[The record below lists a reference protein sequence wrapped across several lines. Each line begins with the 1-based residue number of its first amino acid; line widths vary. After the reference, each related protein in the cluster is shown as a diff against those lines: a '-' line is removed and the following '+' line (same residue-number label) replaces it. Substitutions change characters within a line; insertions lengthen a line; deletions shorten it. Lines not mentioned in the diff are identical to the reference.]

1 MAEQTASG
9 YIQHHLQNLT
19 YGQLPNGDW
28 GFAHTA
34 QEAKEMGFWAFHVD
48 TLGWSV
54 ALGLL
59 FVLLFRM
66 AAKKATS
73 GQPGAPPAAPWPL
86 SSMRSRINTPE
97 SWRSIRWTSTAIRRP
112 PPSSESEASRP
123 SSSSKTARS
132 STNWSA
138 PCRDRVWKS

>member
-1 MAEQTASG
+1 MAETTASG

-19 YGQLPNGDW
+19 FGQLPTGGW

-34 QEAKEMGFWAFHVD
+34 AEAKEMGFWAFHVD

-54 ALGLL
+54 ALGLI

-73 GQPGAPPAAPWPL
+73 G
-86 SSMRSRINTPE
+86 S
-97 SWRSIRWTSTAIRRP
+97 
-112 PPSSESEASRP
+112 
-123 SSSSKTARS
+123 ARCL
-132 STNWSA
+132 A
-138 PCRDRVWKS
+138 ELR